1 MIVAR
6 VVFHTGS
13 IAHTVC
19 FFEPV
24 AAGQHRH
31 EIPQPNF
38 RPPKTAFRPQTLVG
52 IFSDAARFLG
62 VLLRLL
68 RRGGEPRKYYA
79 QQRRVVIM
87 PQ

>member
-1 MIVAR
+1 MAP
-6 VVFHTGS
+6 
-13 IAHTVC
+13 TVC
-19 FFEPV
+19 FLDLWRLGNTVTEF
-24 AAGQHRH
+24 HK
-31 EIPQPNF
+31 PNF
-38 RPPKTAFRPQTLVG
+38 RPPKTPSGPNVVG
-52 IFSDAARFLG
+52 IFSDAACFLG